1 MAATLRVAIKQ
12 VVRVVIAPQRVHL
25 DPLRR
30 DSYAPDLFNRNADAT
45 GELNML

>member
-1 MAATLRVAIKQ
+1 MAATLRVAIKK

-25 DPLRR
+25 GPASSRFL
-30 DSYAPDLFNRNADAT
+30 APDLFNRNADAT